1 MSKLRQISLEE
12 VEKNYNNQSLWLII
26 HNKIYDLT
34 KFIEEHPGGEEVLLE
49 QGGHNATESFE
60 DVGHSSDAREMMKE
74 YLIGEIR
81 KEDLDKIKPVDVK
94 GSGEDV
100 AYMKKSA
107 WSTWVLPAVIALGV
121 AAMYRYCTN
130 PPTV

>member
-100 AYMKKSA
+100 AYMKKSNCIM
-107 WSTWVLPAVIALGV
+107 S
-121 AAMYRYCTN
+121 
-130 PPTV
+130 